1 MFKINLKDVELA
13 KNVNFD
19 ELVKLTERYSG
30 ADASN
35 VCREAALMSMR
46 RKFTK
51 TNGTFDLMDI
61 IQDKHFQQE
70 LTAPVTQI
78 DLKQSIKNISKSVSQ
93 NDLKRYQDWTKEF
106 SSV

>member
-19 ELVKLTERYSG
+19 ELVKLTEGYSG
-30 ADASN
+30 ADISN
-35 VCREAALMSMR
+35 VCREAALMPMR
-46 RKFTK
+46 RKLTK
-51 TNGTFDLMDI
+51 ANGTFDLMDI
-61 IQDKHFQQE
+61 VQDKQFQQE
-70 LTAPVTQI
+70 LEARVTQI